1 MDVRIANRED
11 VIRLL
16 HQKQSDLGL
25 CCLSGL
31 FWQVTIVWSFRTF
44 TVWLIFFQEGDS
56 VSQARLHFSDPDS
69 TSIGD
74 SSQGNVNFGN
84 PLYQMNDDDL

>member
-1 MDVRIANRED
+1 MLR
-11 VIRLL
+11 
-16 HQKQSDLGL
+16 
-25 CCLSGL
+25 L
-31 FWQVTIVWSFRTF
+31 FWIIYQQTKLYKDTF
-44 TVWLIFFQEGDS
+44 LLFAFCCFFQEGDS
-56 VSQARLHFSDPDS
+56 ISQTRLHFSDPDS